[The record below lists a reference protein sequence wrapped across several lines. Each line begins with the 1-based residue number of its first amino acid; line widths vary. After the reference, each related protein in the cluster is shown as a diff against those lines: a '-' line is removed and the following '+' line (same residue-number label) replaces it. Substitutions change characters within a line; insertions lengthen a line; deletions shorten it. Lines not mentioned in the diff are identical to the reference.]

1 MNYENIIELL
11 LLEFPDIKDKLE
23 TEDYLSDL
31 PHCIFEITLIP
42 FVKSK
47 CKNSEEKELLKLGVF
62 LEKMSM
68 CEDMKVREL
77 MNVSFLEP
85 IVLDDKEVLSV
96 LKNYLGEKTL
106 MELDYWENRYR

>member
-31 PHCIFEITLIP
+31 PHCIFEIILIP

-47 CKNSEEKELLKLGVF
+47 CKNPEEKELLKLGVF

>member
-1 MNYENIIELL
+1 MNYENIIKLL
-11 LLEFPDIKDKLE
+11 LLEFPDIKEKLE
-23 TEDYLSDL
+23 TEEYLSNL
-31 PHCIFEITLIP
+31 PHCIFEIILIP
-42 FVKSK
+42 FVKNK
-47 CKNSEEKELLKLGVF
+47 CKNSEEKELLKLGMF

-96 LKNYLGEKTL
+96 LKNYLGKKTL